1 MTSFPLKIVTPDG
14 MKFEGTA
21 EEVIVRT
28 TSGDLGI
35 LAGHID
41 CVAPLGMGM
50 ATMIINGQ
58 KRYASCI
65 GGILSVSKGNVTL
78 VPTTFEWADEI
89 DLERADRAIVRARA
103 ILADKNAS
111 GTDLVVAEA
120 KLKRALVRK
129 SVANYKLR

>member
-1 MTSFPLKIVTPDG
+1 
-14 MKFEGTA
+14 
-21 EEVIVRT
+21 
-28 TSGDLGI
+28 
-35 LAGHID
+35 
-41 CVAPLGMGM
+41 M

-65 GGILSVSKGNVTL
+65 GGILSVSKGKVTL

-89 DLERADRAIVRARA
+89 DLERADRAIDRARA
-103 ILADKNAS
+103 ILADKSAS

-129 SVANYKLR
+129 SVASHKAK